1 VDEES
6 VLSTSVEEP
15 LYFKPSLRQR
25 KALER
30 EEERLATRAR
40 GGARSASYREVQRL
54 VEKYEE
60 RYGWRNAEAFVEKLS
75 HRYPFLASA
84 LRRALDE
91 LRIEGRVRTR
101 GSERAKR
108 FKQVLIDRCCRALC
122 EGGVH
127 PSFAVKAVREVLEEL
142 GEEGLPSYFAL
153 RLEDRVKLAEEK
165 RRERLKVIKRAR
177 KWSRRVA
184 RLLERLSE
192 LPSFR
197 ELDIEVLEQA
207 LRAHL
212 GLKYKEVSKKKFE
225 LALKKVERLVKRVS
239 VKRLVDEYGFTAEEV
254 ALLKKKPLKK
264 VRATYKIERC
274 LERRAREDVASV
286 RKWMEMS
293 GFSEEDIEEG
303 LSFCLGLLKKAKPL
317 LRYR

>member
-1 VDEES
+1 
-6 VLSTSVEEP
+6 
-15 LYFKPSLRQR
+15 
-25 KALER
+25 
-30 EEERLATRAR
+30 
-40 GGARSASYREVQRL
+40 
-54 VEKYEE
+54 
-60 RYGWRNAEAFVEKLS
+60 
-75 HRYPFLASA
+75 
-84 LRRALDE
+84 
-91 LRIEGRVRTR
+91 
-101 GSERAKR
+101 
-108 FKQVLIDRCCRALC
+108 
-122 EGGVH
+122 
-127 PSFAVKAVREVLEEL
+127 
-142 GEEGLPSYFAL
+142 
-153 RLEDRVKLAEEK
+153 
-165 RRERLKVIKRAR
+165 
-177 KWSRRVA
+177 
-184 RLLERLSE
+184 LERLSE

-225 LALKKVERLVKRVS
+225 LAFKKIERLVKRVS